1 MPTDFLDLE
10 STDCNDCIGG
20 IVKSAIIDAGY
31 VDFDGVTVDANG
43 RITAIAVTTSGKVAK
58 LLYDTDDTAHY
69 DSVGERNG
77 NVHRNNGES
86 FMKFG
91 CVDEDKA
98 KAADILRKN
107 CACVIVHVHASGLNS
122 VQGIDVVEDGV
133 GFKAV
138 LSKTK
143 AQTVVS
149 AYTGTGAEEDRIE
162 LMVRHV
168 SRNVLVLLDTDTFDY
183 DDFIIL

>member
-1 MPTDFLDLE
+1 MPTDFLDLS

-20 IVKSAIIDAGY
+20 IVKSAIIDASY
-31 VDFDGVTVDANG
+31 IDFDGVTVDANG
-43 RITAIAVTTSGKVAK
+43 RITAIAVNASGKVAQ
-58 LLYDTDDTAHY
+58 LLYDTDDTAHF
-69 DSVGERNG
+69 DSSGERNG
-77 NVHRNNGES
+77 NVHRNNQEA

-91 CVDEDKA
+91 CLDEDKA

-107 CACVIVHVHASGLNS
+107 CACVVVHVHASGLQS
-122 VQGIDVVEDGV
+122 VEGIDVVEDGA

-149 AYTGTGAEEDRIE
+149 MFTGTGAEEDRIE
-162 LMVRHV
+162 VMIKAV
-168 SRNVLVLLDTDTFDY
+168 SRNVIVLLDTASFTY